1 MFKVTNDGRLLEGA
15 FTEVYLKTGTKD
27 NCLVLPK
34 TALTEEQGEYFVY
47 LQVTGE
53 SYSRKPV
60 ITGHNDGNNVEIIGG
75 LDPGERVVTKG
86 VMLLKAASM
95 ITGTVGHG
103 HAH

>member
-1 MFKVTNDGRLLEGA
+1 MFEVTNDGRLLEGA
-15 FTEVYLKTGTKD
+15 FTEVYLKTGTKT

-34 TALTEEQGEYFVY
+34 TALTEEQGGYFAY

-53 SYSRKPV
+53 SYSKKPV
-60 ITGHNDGNNVEIIGG
+60 QIGHNDGINVEIIRG
-75 LDPGERVVTKG
+75 LGPGDRVVTKG

-95 ITGTVGHG
+95 VSGTVGHG